1 MISEVFFKVKP
12 YYRQV
17 QVDDKFSKAQERK
30 ECLLRILSLNGWAT
44 EVLIL

>member
-17 QVDDKFSKAQERK
+17 QVNDKFSKAQERSV
-30 ECLLRILSLNGWAT
+30 C
-44 EVLIL
+44 